1 MKHVL
6 FVCIENSARSQ
17 MAEAFF
23 NKYARDAVARSA
35 GSDPAKSIDPNTVKV
50 MKEKGID
57 LTDKRTTGI
66 QSVSCRDFDFIVTM
80 GCGDACP
87 VTPKD
92 KTIAWDIENPKGKSI
107 QECRRIRDLIES
119 KVMNLIMEMDGE
131 QDAR

>member
-35 GSDPAKSIDPNTVKV
+35 GSDPAKSIDPNTIDM

-57 LTDKRTTGI
+57 LTGKRTTGLRSI
-66 QSVSCRDFDFIVTM
+66 SCRDFDFIVTM

-92 KTIAWDIENPKGKSI
+92 KTMAWDIENPKGKSI
-107 QECRRIRDLIES
+107 EEYRRIRDVIES
-119 KVMNLIMEMDGE
+119 KVVKLIGEMDGK
-131 QDAR
+131 QDA